1 MDIKQVATLMNGITT
16 EILGEG
22 AVVNEDL
29 SNVVDIGKAIFDN
42 TSYDHYVKTLVDHVG
57 RMIFVDRK
65 YTGGMASLYRDA
77 WEYGAV
83 MEKVYGLKL
92 PTAVENETWELT
104 DGASYD
110 PNIFTK
116 PEVAAKFF
124 DKRTTFEVN
133 LSIADKQA
141 KSAFSSASQLNAFVS
156 MLTTDVDKS
165 LTVKQEG
172 LAQRTINN
180 LIAST
185 IAAEF
190 PSVSNGDYSGST
202 GVKAINLLK
211 LYNTQFG
218 LTGNDAL
225 TVDNCLYSAEFI
237 RYATLTITKT
247 MARLKKISSL
257 FNVGGIPRFTPA
269 DKQHLILLSDFKA
282 AADVYLQS
290 DTFHNEF
297 VRLPMAEDVPYWQG
311 SGTGYALSSIS
322 NVHAEV
328 VNGDSTKEINI
339 GGVLGVAFDHDAA
352 GITNLDKRVTSNYN
366 AKAEFTNYFYKVDCG
381 YFNDLNENAVVFFV
395 A

>member
-42 TSYDHYVKTLVDHVG
+42 TSYDHYVKTLVDHIG

-65 YTGGMASLYRDA
+65 YTGGMASLYRDS

-92 PTAVENETWELT
+92 PNAVENETWELT

-124 DKRTTFEVN
+124 DKKTTFEVD

-141 KSAFSSASQLNAFVS
+141 KSAFSSAQQLNAFVS

-172 LAQRTINN
+172 LAQRTVNN
-180 LIAST
+180 LIIQT
-185 IAAEF
+185 IQAEF
-190 PSVSNGDYSGST
+190 PSVSDNDYSAKT
-202 GVKAINLLK
+202 GVKAVNLLK
-211 LYNTQFG
+211 LYNDQF
-218 LTGNDAL
+218 NPSPAL
-225 TVDNCLYSAEFI
+225 TAANCLYSAEFI
-237 RYATLTITKT
+237 RFATLVITKT

-257 FNVGGIPRFTPA
+257 FNVGGIPRFTPS

-282 AADVYLQS
+282 ASDVYLQS
-290 DTFHNEF
+290 DTFHNTL
-297 VRLPMAEDVPYWQG
+297 VQLPMAEDVPYWQG
-311 SGTGYALSSIS
+311 SGTSYDLTSIS
-322 NVHAEV
+322 TVHAEIDL
-328 VNGDSTKEINI
+328 GSGSTKEINMA
-339 GGVLGVAFDHDAA
+339 GVLGVAFDHDAA

-395 A
+395 Q